1 MAKKTTSKKQ
11 PDLSKLTYERAVE
24 QLEAIIEGIESG
36 EVGLEKSLEQ
46 AEAGM
51 KLIKHCRGIL
61 DRAEKKIT
69 ELSVNDDGELS

>member
-1 MAKKTTSKKQ
+1 MAKKTTSKKT
-11 PDLSKLTYERAVE
+11 PDLAKLTYEQAIER
-24 QLEAIIEGIESG
+24 LEAIIEGVESG
-36 EVGLEKSLEQ
+36 EIGLEKSLEQ

-69 ELSVNDDGELS
+69 ELTVTDDGELE